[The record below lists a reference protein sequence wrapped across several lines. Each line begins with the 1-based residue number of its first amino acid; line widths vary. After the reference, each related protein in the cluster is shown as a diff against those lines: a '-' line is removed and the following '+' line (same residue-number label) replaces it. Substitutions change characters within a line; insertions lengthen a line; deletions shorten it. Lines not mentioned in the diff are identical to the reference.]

1 MKQFDVKLLV
11 PLKILAETAED
22 AIEKVRK
29 DLGNYWIPEHCLDA
43 KEAMK
48 MKDNATSSYEKRY
61 RKSWNEAPLHCKAM
75 WMDAWNNAIDQAVG
89 ILETHH
95 VSVGNSAAG
104 ELAAEWTMANLEE
117 IIEAL
122 RLLRTDDRYDNE
134 MEIALLK
141 AEVSKL
147 KLKGC
152 ALKINLDLAR
162 GEQEQTISGDGTVC
176 RNCDEPL
183 PGGCGGRFSNEYDC
197 MWRYT

>member
-22 AIEKVRK
+22 VIEKVK
-29 DLGNYWIPEHCLDA
+29 QDLGNYWIPEHCLDV

-48 MKDNATSSYEKRY
+48 M
-61 RKSWNEAPLHCKAM
+61 NESERAIAKAELISADEEYFGARPQLVSIHNRRIFESGFRRG
-75 WMDAWNNAIDQAVG
+75 WDRRDAVG
-89 ILETHH
+89 
-95 VSVGNSAAG
+95 VSRV
-104 ELAAEWTMANLEE
+104 E
-117 IIEAL
+117 
-122 RLLRTDDRYDNE
+122 
-134 MEIALLK
+134 EIALLK

-147 KLKGC
+147 KLKVC

-162 GEQEQTISGDGTVC
+162 GEQIISVDNVC
-176 RNCDEPL
+176 PNCDEPL